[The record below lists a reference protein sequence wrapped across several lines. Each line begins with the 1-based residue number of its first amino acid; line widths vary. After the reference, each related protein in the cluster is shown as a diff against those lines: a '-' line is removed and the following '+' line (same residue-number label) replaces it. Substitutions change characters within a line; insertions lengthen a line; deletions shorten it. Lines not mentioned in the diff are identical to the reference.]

1 MLQLLVSGQLDLALV
16 FGDQAISGIA
26 QDFLGKE
33 NLHLIGAEDAS
44 AVSAGRHCC
53 ARRRIPVT
61 FDTSWSSARDKE
73 EVERAASQGGCRL
86 NVVMEVDSVENIK
99 ALVAAGMDYTL
110 LSSRVA
116 RHGPNAT
123 QLGDAVRLAIPPPN
137 GRSFWPVARSS
148 KAPLSAAASSISES
162 LSLCSFAG
170 TGQKRRILRTS
181 HLPLLESKLWRPRM
195 EKRTAYEKRSVRS
208 QTANYDA

>member
-1 MLQLLVSGQLDLALV
+1 VIKPYLGLLGQGEPSFDRSGGRLGGVRRTALLR
-16 FGDQAISGIA
+16 A
-26 QDFLGKE
+26 QTY
-33 NLHLIGAEDAS
+33 S
-44 AVSAGRHCC
+44 SY
-53 ARRRIPVT
+53 P
-61 FDTSWSSARDKE
+61 WSSARDKE

-86 NVVMEVDSVENIK
+86 NVVMEVDCVENIK

-137 GRSFWPVARSS
+137 GRPFWPVARSS